1 MSADEAH
8 WLWRLDADAWMR
20 AALTELEAGADHVAV
35 RRTALTH
42 ARRAA
47 GMALNAVLV
56 GWGRA
61 QGTPEALAAAET
73 RWGRSYVDHLRQVG
87 DSSPEQLVPLTSR
100 AAEAARALMAIP
112 VVLTGGSTGGEVLVP
127 LQRSPHQ
134 AAQQGLDLARA
145 LVQDCAAA
153 LANLRIGSLA

>member
-1 MSADEAH
+1 MTEAEAH

-20 AALTELEAGADHVAV
+20 SALTELEAGADHVAV

-56 GWGRA
+56 AWAHA
-61 QGTPEALAAAET
+61 QGTPDALAAAES
-73 RWGRSYVDHLRQVG
+73 RWGRSYVDHLRLLG
-87 DSSPEQLVPLTSR
+87 DSGPENQVPLGAR

-112 VVLTGGSTGGEVLVP
+112 VAITAGSAGAEVLVQLHRGP
-127 LQRSPHQ
+127 NQ
-134 AAQQGLDLARA
+134 AAQQGLDHARTI
-145 LVQDCAAA
+145 VHGCATAIADLRTAA
-153 LANLRIGSLA
+153 L

>member
-56 GWGRA
+56 AWGRA
-61 QGTPEALAAAET
+61 QGSPQALTAAET
-73 RWGRSYVDHLRQVG
+73 RWGRSYIDHLRLLG
-87 DSSPEQLVPLTSR
+87 DSGPEGQVPLGAR

-112 VVLTGGSTGGEVLVP
+112 VVVTAGSSGDVLIQ
-127 LQRSPHQ
+127 LQRSPNH
-134 AAQQGLDLARA
+134 AAQQGLDHARA
-145 LVQDCAAA
+145 VVHACATAIADLRTAA
-153 LANLRIGSLA
+153 L

>member
-1 MSADEAH
+1 MTEPEAH

-20 AALTELEAGADHVAV
+20 SALTELEAGADHVAV

-56 GWGRA
+56 AWAHA
-61 QGTPEALAAAET
+61 QGTPEALAAAEI
-73 RWGRSYVDHLRQVG
+73 RWGRSYIDHLRLLG
-87 DSSPEQLVPLTSR
+87 DSSPKALVPLGSR

-112 VVLTGGSTGGEVLVP
+112 VVLTAGSAGAEVLVQ
-127 LQRSPHQ
+127 LQRGPNH
-134 AAQQGLDLARA
+134 ATQQGLDHARA
-145 LVQDCAAA
+145 LVHACATAIADLRTAA
-153 LANLRIGSLA
+153 L